1 MKRLVLSILSLIL
14 LLVMSMALLV
24 YTTPA
29 VSGQSND
36 TMAKKESA
44 PKAKKETAPKSD
56 NEIEKCIMDK
66 FSNSEKLKPQGFN
79 ASVSN
84 GEAKLTGAAQN
95 AGSKGAATRIAQS
108 CGAKSVSN
116 SITAP
121 NIPRPKKPETEKK
134 S

>member
-1 MKRLVLSILSLIL
+1 MKRIVPSIVNL
-14 LLVMSMALLV
+14 LLFLLMSTTLLV

-29 VSGQSND
+29 VSGQSSD
-36 TMAKKESA
+36 TMAKKEGA
-44 PKAKKETAPKSD
+44 PKAKKEMAPKSD
-56 NEIEKCIMDK
+56 DEIQKCIMDK
-66 FSNSEKLKPQGFN
+66 FSNSEKLKSQGFN

-84 GEAKLTGAAQN
+84 GEAKLTGSAQN

-108 CGAKSVSN
+108 CGAKSVTN

-121 NIPRPKKPETEKK
+121 NIPRPKKAETEKK

>member
-1 MKRLVLSILSLIL
+1 MKRIVLSIFSL
-14 LLVMSMALLV
+14 LLLLLMSMTLLV

-29 VSGQSND
+29 VSGQSSD
-36 TMAKKESA
+36 TMTKKDGA

-56 NEIEKCIMDK
+56 NEIQKCIMDK
-66 FSNSEKLKPQGFN
+66 FSNSEKLKSQGFN

-84 GEAKLTGAAQN
+84 GEAKLTGTAQN

-108 CGAKSVSN
+108 CGAKSVTN
-116 SITAP
+116 NITAP
-121 NIPRPKKPETEKK
+121 NIPRPKKAETEKK

>member
-1 MKRLVLSILSLIL
+1 MKRIVPSIVSL
-14 LLVMSMALLV
+14 LLFLLMSMTLLV

-29 VSGQSND
+29 VSGQSSD

-56 NEIEKCIMDK
+56 DEIQKCIMDK
-66 FSNSEKLKPQGFN
+66 FSNSEKLKSQGFN

-84 GEAKLTGAAQN
+84 GEAKLTGSAQN

-108 CGAKSVSN
+108 CGAKSVTN

-121 NIPRPKKPETEKK
+121 SIPRPKKAATDKK